1 MTDRLRKWF
10 VPRTRSGWWAA
21 GLSWA
26 SFILIAT
33 GILVASIQGPRRD
46 TRYETPLDNLPHA
59 VPAIGGLAVGLA
71 AGVVAVIA
79 LFRYRDRTV
88 PAVIA
93 LGLGVVMV
101 WFLIGDVTGS
111 N

>member
-1 MTDRLRKWF
+1 MTGRLRKWF

-21 GLSWA
+21 GLSLA
-26 SFILIAT
+26 SLVLIAA
-33 GILVASIQGPRRD
+33 GMLVASIQGPRRD